1 MTEVTNELLLEV
13 LKKVQE
19 QGARGSEDLRRIRE
33 ELSAVRGHMVALQQD
48 IHNIYHTML
57 EQGACLDRVERR
69 LELVDT
75 SA

>member
-1 MTEVTNELLLEV
+1 MTEVPNKLLYEV
-13 LKKVQE
+13 LKKVQK
-19 QGARGSEDLRRIRE
+19 QVARGGEDLRRIRE

-48 IHNIYHTML
+48 IHNLYDTML
-57 EQGACLDRVERR
+57 EQGARLDRVERR